1 MTATTVNPEG
11 WKRPKGY
18 ANGVTAEGKTLH
30 VAGQIGWNADQRFV
44 RHDFVGQ
51 TVQALENVV
60 SVVES
65 AGGKA
70 TDIVRLTWYV
80 VDKSDYLSKR
90 KDVGAA
96 YRRVMGYHFPAMT
109 LVVVS
114 GLVEDEAL
122 LEIEA
127 TAVLNERRTN
137 IE

>member
-30 VAGQIGWNADQRFV
+30 VAGQIGWNSDQRFV

-51 TVQALENVV
+51 TVQALENIV

>member
-1 MTATTVNPEG
+1 MTAISVNPEG
-11 WKRPKGY
+11 WMRPAGY
-18 ANGVTAEGKTLH
+18 ANGVIAEGKTLH
-30 VAGQIGWNADQRFV
+30 VAGQVGWNADQSFV

-51 TVQALENVV
+51 TVHALENIV
-60 SVVES
+60 SVVEA

-80 VDKSDYLSKR
+80 IDKGDYLSNR
-90 KDVGAA
+90 KEVGEA
-96 YRRVMGYHFPAMT
+96 YRAVMGYHFPAMT

-127 TAVLNERRTN
+127 TAVLESR
-137 IE
+137 

>member
-1 MTATTVNPEG
+1 MTAITVNPEG
-11 WKRPKGY
+11 WARPEGY
-18 ANGVTAEGKTLH
+18 ANGVIAEGKTLH
-30 VAGQIGWNADQRFV
+30 VAGQVGWNTEQSFV

-51 TVQALENVV
+51 AAQALENVV
-60 SVVES
+60 SVVEA

-80 VDKSDYLSKR
+80 VDKGDYLSKR

-137 IE
+137 DE

>member
-70 TDIVRLTWYV
+70 TDIVPLTWYV

-90 KDVGAA
+90 NDVGAA
-96 YRRVMGYHFPAMT
+96 SRRVMGYHFPAMT

>member
-30 VAGQIGWNADQRFV
+30 VAGQIGWNADQRFA